1 MTKYDI
7 ETEQQMRAFFE
18 TLSEKD
24 KRRYAAIE
32 AHKVGYG
39 GQSYMHR
46 ILGCSIRT
54 VQRGQA
60 ELAANDPIPEGRIRR
75 PGGGRKPFDEKK
87 SC

>member
-1 MTKYDI
+1 MKKYDA
-7 ETEQQMRAFFE
+7 ETEQQMRDFFV

-39 GQSYMHR
+39 GQTYMHR
-46 ILGCSIRT
+46 ILGCSTRT

-60 ELAANDPIPEGRIRR
+60 ELVANDSFPEGRIRR

-87 SC
+87 SR